1 MAGFITPK
9 KAIRTYAQQA
19 LIRGAVLRQN
29 EKVITWK
36 QETDHIIVKTDKGSY
51 HTEKLILTAGPY
63 IQSLL
68 PTFTPQLTV
77 TRQLLGWLNPLT
89 GMIFLINEFPCWVI
103 EEEEYQEFIMAFQ
116 FYQLKNSLDP

>member
-1 MAGFITPK
+1 MSSIPLDQYSGLQIPVNYQGLYEEVAGFITPK

-29 EKVITWK
+29 ERVITWQ
-36 QETDHIIVKTDKGSY
+36 QETDYIIVQTDKGSY

-68 PTFTPQLTV
+68 TRFISQLTV
-77 TRQLLGWLNPLT
+77 TRQLLG
-89 GMIFLINEFPCWVI
+89 
-103 EEEEYQEFIMAFQ
+103 
-116 FYQLKNSLDP
+116 